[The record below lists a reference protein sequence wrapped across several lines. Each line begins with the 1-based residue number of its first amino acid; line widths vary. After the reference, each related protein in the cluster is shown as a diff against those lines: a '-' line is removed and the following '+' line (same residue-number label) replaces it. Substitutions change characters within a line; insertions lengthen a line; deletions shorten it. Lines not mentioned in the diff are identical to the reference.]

1 MLYLKHGTIV
11 GEKPLA
17 YEVASRLPGWKGLI
31 ETAEMLTGK
40 INEFGLH
47 LRVDD
52 ITPGKGNCFF
62 IAVIQ
67 QLRRQDIYCNLPGQ
81 LKKMADEWDHLA
93 LRRAVCTFAKSS
105 PDVASRREFFLYSMA
120 GRPWDVY
127 WGPNYLMKSTIWV
140 DAASVQVTAWFLG
153 MDLLI
158 VSDSSNAQD
167 PYSRI
172 YSSFDEIPSAKE
184 ILLGAKTDDHYQSL
198 LPTTTLLL
206 SLPLRA

>member
-17 YEVASRLPGWKGLI
+17 YEVASHLPGWKGLI
-31 ETAEMLTGK
+31 KTADMLTGK

-105 PDVASRREFFLYSMA
+105 PDVASR
-120 GRPWDVY
+120 
-127 WGPNYLMKSTIWV
+127 
-140 DAASVQVTAWFLG
+140 
-153 MDLLI
+153 
-158 VSDSSNAQD
+158 
-167 PYSRI
+167 
-172 YSSFDEIPSAKE
+172 
-184 ILLGAKTDDHYQSL
+184 
-198 LPTTTLLL
+198 
-206 SLPLRA
+206 